1 MIFFN
6 PFQRRASAP
15 VARERRQMLLSH
27 ECAARAQS
35 AKRDWAVS

>member
-1 MIFFN
+1 MTFFN

-15 VARERRQMLLSH
+15 VARERRQILLS
-27 ECAARAQS
+27 ERAARGQS